1 METKEFYKNRLQ
13 QVVSYL
19 RSKYNEKIL
28 IEDLE
33 ELSNFSYRN
42 LQRVFKAYYKET
54 IGAYVTRIQVENGA
68 KMLVYSS
75 TEIKLIAEE
84 VGYSDVQTFS
94 KSFKKH
100 FGISPA
106 KYRNK
111 KEELFQK
118 KNQINIEIMPFF
130 EEKITVLPAKKV
142 LYTTFKG
149 DYNSTKLD
157 IIWDEFLEEVSA
169 QNININIAECFGIIW
184 DEPSISETINY
195 DYDACIEVNFI
206 EKIPKKKFKI
216 KTIPEQCYAVF
227 THVGSY
233 QSISKTYDKIFTR
246 WLFTTNFEVSEKPF
260 IEKYTKHEGNTS
272 NESEFETEI
281 YVPLKKMISQH

>member
-19 RSKYNEKIL
+19 RSKYNEKIS
-28 IEDLE
+28 IQELE
-33 ELSNFSYRN
+33 EFSSFSYRN
-42 LQRVFKAYYKET
+42 LQRVFKAYYSET
-54 IGAYVTRIQVENGA
+54 IGAYVTRIKVENGA
-68 KMLVYSS
+68 KMLVYSLK
-75 TEIKLIAEE
+75 EIKLIAEE
-84 VGYSDVQTFS
+84 IGYSDVQTFS

-118 KNQINIEIMPFF
+118 KNKNNIKTMPFF
-130 EEKITVLPAKKV
+130 EERITVLPAQKV
-142 LYTTFKG
+142 VYTTFKG
-149 DYNSTKLD
+149 DYYSTKLD
-157 IIWDEFLEEVSA
+157 KAWEKFLEEASKLKIDV
-169 QNININIAECFGIIW
+169 NTAEFFGIIW
-184 DEPSISETINY
+184 DEPIISEIINY
-195 DYDACIEVNFI
+195 DYDACIVIDSI
-206 EKIPKKKFKI
+206 ETPPKKFKV

-227 THVGSY
+227 KHIGTY

-246 WLFTTNFEVSEKPF
+246 WLFTTDLEVSEKPF
-260 IEKYTKHEGNTS
+260 IEKYTKHEGNTN

-281 YVPLKKMISQH
+281 YIPLKKG